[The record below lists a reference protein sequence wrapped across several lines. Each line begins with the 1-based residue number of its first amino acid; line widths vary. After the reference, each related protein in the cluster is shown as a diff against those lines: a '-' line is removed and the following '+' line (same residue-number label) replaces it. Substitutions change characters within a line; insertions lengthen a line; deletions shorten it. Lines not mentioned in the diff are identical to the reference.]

1 MSMLKWW
8 GAPAQV
14 GESVALSRRL
24 DQLFPDTLAFE
35 NAQPLT
41 ISVRGVMIREDYEW
55 FPGDKNDLMVVTT
68 TQFGSEPPVQRL
80 HFMQHNVDLG
90 WQGDFFND
98 VVLAIRDFNT
108 ESKQLTLRIQVY
120 DMDGIP
126 KELIQAVNNVSQS
139 VAVAFPQLAP
149 YAAAVSFGVPTLL
162 NIVDNLDNHDKIIDE
177 RITLEIDKPER
188 GHQLLQ
194 PGYFVCFKVPV
205 EEGLFLS
212 SNLHVLQADKKTL
225 FERCSYAV
233 IEVEQDFHAQ
243 REWEIDQKVAKLIA
257 ELNGKGQSGKAA
269 LEFLRETFDAYDKFR
284 KLERAKELKNRKLRT
299 DKPLSEAEEKLLN
312 DLTNDKTLAPFLGN

>member
-8 GAPAQV
+8 GAPARV

-41 ISVRGVMIREDYEW
+41 IRVRGVMVREDYEW
-55 FPGDKNDLMVVTT
+55 FPGDKNDLMIVTT

-108 ESKQLTLRIQVY
+108 ESRQLTLRIQVY

-162 NIVDNLDNHDKIIDE
+162 NLVDNLNNHDKILDE
-177 RITLEIDKPER
+177 RITLEIDQPER

-205 EEGLFLS
+205 EDGLFLS
-212 SNLHVLQADKKTL
+212 SNLHVLQADRKTL
-225 FERCSYAV
+225 FERCSYAI

-284 KLERAKELKNRKLRT
+284 KLERARELKNRKLRS
-299 DKPLSEAEEKLLN
+299 DKPLSEPEERLLN
-312 DLTNDKTLAPFLGN
+312 ELANDKALAPFLGN